1 MIEELQTA
9 EDLEKAGRLDKKL
22 KVRLKIFKV
31 LLFLFGVITA
41 YDVLFEGFYWFHVF
55 LVVAASFLFGFV
67 LLFKINDVKWDGR
80 RRRMYAQKM
89 DIYGG
94 IIVFLYIVLRILADI
109 YIKGYFY
116 GSVKDILAYT
126 FFSTFGIMLGRY
138 IGSIVA
144 IHKAH
149 KV

>member
-1 MIEELQTA
+1 MLEELQTT
-9 EDLEKAGRLDKKL
+9 EDLEKAGKLDKKL
-22 KVRLKIFKV
+22 KIRLRIFKI
-31 LLFLFGVITA
+31 LLFLFGIITV

-55 LVVAASFLFGFV
+55 LVVSVSFLFGFV

-80 RRRMYAQKM
+80 KRIMTAQKM
-89 DIYGG
+89 DLYGG
-94 IIVFLYIVLRILADI
+94 IILFLYIVLRILADI

-126 FFSTFGIMLGRY
+126 FFSTFGIVLGRY
-138 IGSIVA
+138 IGSMVA